1 MSTPNPETT
10 AQRLIVNDMRPLSIE
25 TEIISLTKDIITH
38 TFIYL
43 INHECI
49 VRKLDERQATFTFL
63 VNYEMKLLHKV
74 GSTKYDKYAEY
85 NRKYG
90 TFPMPIFINH
100 DGFLECIG
108 IKPTRNTPIIYKYD
122 LNP

>member
-1 MSTPNPETT
+1 MSTPDPKTT

-74 GSTKYDKYAEY
+74 GSTKYNKYTEY

>member
-1 MSTPNPETT
+1 MSTPNCKITT
-10 AQRLIVNDMRPLSIE
+10 QRLVVNDMKPLSIE
-25 TEIISLTKDIITH
+25 TEIISLTKEIITH

-49 VRKLDERQATFTFL
+49 VRKLNEQQATFTFL

-74 GSTKYDKYAEY
+74 GSTKYNRYTEY
-85 NRKYG
+85 NSKYG

-100 DGFLECIG
+100 AGFLECIG
-108 IKPTRNTPIIYKYD
+108 IKPTRNTPVIYKYD

>member
-1 MSTPNPETT
+1 MDTTHNGTTP
-10 AQRLIVNDMRPLSIE
+10 QRLMITDMRPLSLE
-25 TEIISLTKDIITH
+25 TIITSLTRDIITYK
-38 TFIYL
+38 FI
-43 INHECI
+43 CF
-49 VRKLDERQATFTFL
+49 DERQATFTFL

-74 GSTKYDKYAEY
+74 GSTKYKKYTEY
-85 NRKYG
+85 NTKYG

-108 IKPTRNTPIIYKYD
+108 IKPTKHTPIIYKYD

>member
-1 MSTPNPETT
+1 MSTPNRKTT
-10 AQRLIVNDMRPLSIE
+10 TQGLVVNNMRPLSIE
-25 TEIISLTKDIITH
+25 TEIISLTKEIITH

-49 VRKLDERQATFTFL
+49 VCKLNEQQATLTFL

-74 GSTKYDKYAEY
+74 GSTKYNKYTEY
-85 NRKYG
+85 NNKYG

>member
-1 MSTPNPETT
+1 MSTTNDNTT
-10 AQRLIVNDMRPLSIE
+10 MQRLMITDMRPLSMDS
-25 TEIISLTKDIITH
+25 IITSLTKEIITH
-38 TFIYL
+38 KFIYL
-43 INHECI
+43 INNECI

-74 GSTKYDKYAEY
+74 GSTKCKKYTEY
-85 NRKYG
+85 NTKYG

-100 DGFLECIG
+100 GGFLECIG
-108 IKPTRNTPIIYKYD
+108 IKPTKHTPIIYKYD